1 MSDAETPS
9 IEDAELAEESEEEVL
24 EEELP
29 QPELLH
35 GVPVSESRGQ
45 VVLHPSREEY
55 VALVSS
61 LRELGYW
68 MCIPLST

>member
-9 IEDAELAEESEEEVL
+9 IDDAELAEESVEDVL

-35 GVPVSESRGQ
+35 GVPVSASRVRLCSTPLEMSTWHSLVRCESWAIGC
-45 VVLHPSREEY
+45 
-55 VALVSS
+55 A
-61 LRELGYW
+61 
-68 MCIPLST
+68 